1 MSRDK
6 RQRNGAELVNRRIA
20 LSTCTATATLLLL
33 YLQRGNYRTV
43 AHLSFNQLTSIV
55 NFNFG
60 SHCLVPGFIM
70 FLLMTSLSMVIVSKS
85 GVTFVMFVLFL
96 NATFAV

>member
-20 LSTCTATATLLLL
+20 LSTCSATLLLL

-60 SHCLVPGFIM
+60 SHGLVPGFIM
-70 FLLMTSLSMVIVSKS
+70 FLLMTSLSTVIVSTS
-85 GVTFVMFVLFL
+85 GVAFVMFVLFL
-96 NATFAV
+96 NVTFAV